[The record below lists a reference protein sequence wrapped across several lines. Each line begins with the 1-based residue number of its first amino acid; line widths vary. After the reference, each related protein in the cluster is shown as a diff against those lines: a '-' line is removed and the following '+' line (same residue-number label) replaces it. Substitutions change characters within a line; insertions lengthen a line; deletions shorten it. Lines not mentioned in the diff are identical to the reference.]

1 MTESTKNRIVDDYWW
16 KGMTRDIDEYI
27 SRCMTCQRHENFT
40 PIEHPAKALRVG
52 KPFEIVPIMSKEAE
66 EVARCYWLYVCQ
78 FGPPKVML
86 TDKGTEFTNNIV
98 RNLLNLTGTD
108 HRVTSAY
115 NPRVNGM
122 CERGRTRLLYN
133 H

>member
-52 KPFEIVPIMSKEAE
+52 KPFEIVQMDIVGGFPTTSRGYKRILVFQMKFLKVIKVYPITSKDAI
-66 EVARCYWLYVCQ
+66 
-78 FGPPKVML
+78 G
-86 TDKGTEFTNNIV
+86 FTC
-98 RNLLNLTGTD
+98 
-108 HRVTSAY
+108 
-115 NPRVNGM
+115 VNSV
-122 CERGRTRLLYN
+122 
-133 H
+133 HQK